1 MSKKLKPKPSNLAA
15 SLIAKATQQAPPKI
29 EFPCTDYPIKVIGHN
44 ADDFKQFVI
53 DTMLTY
59 DEQLDLEKVTYQD
72 SKNGKFRSIR
82 LFMTAQSELQLKELN
97 DQLKAS
103 KRVVTVL

>member
-1 MSKKLKPKPSNLAA
+1 MKPKPSKLAA
-15 SLIAKATQQAPPKI
+15 SLIAKTMQQAPPKI
-29 EFPCTDYPIKVIGHN
+29 EFPCADYPIKVIGHN

-59 DEQLDLEKVTYQD
+59 DDQLDLEKVTHQD

-82 LFMTAQSELQLKELN
+82 LFMTAKSELQLKELN
-97 DQLKAS
+97 DQLKTS